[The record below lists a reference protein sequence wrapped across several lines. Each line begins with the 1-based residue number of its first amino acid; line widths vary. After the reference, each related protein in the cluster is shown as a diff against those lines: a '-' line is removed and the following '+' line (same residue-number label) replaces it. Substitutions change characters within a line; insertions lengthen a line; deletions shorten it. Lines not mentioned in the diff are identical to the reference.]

1 MFGKGNGVLNAA
13 VRDEIINRR
22 RAREAKEAEAVS
34 NSKKK
39 PRDLQSQVKNVR
51 KGMRKQGEKF
61 KHTINSL
68 KPLVRWKMASSAYK
82 KEKKDAIPTKKADL
96 LDKYEKIKSL
106 PSPQVSP
113 WNSENEDESNGEVS
127 ESEEEERLVFDSDES
142 DSDESCSDESGSD
155 ESGSEESDSDES
167 DSNGSDDE

>member
-13 VRDEIINRR
+13 VRDEVINRR
-22 RAREAKEAEAVS
+22 RAREAKEAKAVS

-39 PRDLQSQVKNVR
+39 LRNLQSQVKNFR

-113 WNSENEDESNGEVS
+113 WNSENEDESNGDVS
-127 ESEEEERLVFDSDES
+127 ESEEEEGLVFDSDDPGSGDSGSDES
-142 DSDESCSDESGSD
+142 DSDESDSIGSD
-155 ESGSEESDSDES
+155 SE
-167 DSNGSDDE
+167 

>member
-1 MFGKGNGVLNAA
+1 MGDAEVGHKLSSAELQARYKESSRFTSGKVFGKGNGVLNAA
-13 VRDEIINRR
+13 VRDEVINRR

-39 PRDLQSQVKNVR
+39 FRNLQSQVKNVR

-96 LDKYEKIKSL
+96 LDKYEKIKNL

-113 WNSENEDESNGEVS
+113 WNSENEDESNQFIM
-127 ESEEEERLVFDSDES
+127 VFHSRHLR
-142 DSDESCSDESGSD
+142 
-155 ESGSEESDSDES
+155 
-167 DSNGSDDE
+167 